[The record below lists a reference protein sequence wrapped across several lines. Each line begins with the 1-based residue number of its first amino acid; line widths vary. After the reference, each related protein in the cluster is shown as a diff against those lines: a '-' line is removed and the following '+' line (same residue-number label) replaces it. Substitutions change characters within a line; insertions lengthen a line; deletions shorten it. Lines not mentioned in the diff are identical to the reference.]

1 MLTGTIINSLAILAG
16 SLLGLVLQ
24 AVTHRSSKDVDA
36 GGIGGRLQTIVMEGM
51 ALCVMYIGVS
61 GSLKGQNT
69 LIAIISIAIGA
80 VVGELLDLDRRMH
93 TLGDWV
99 QAKTARLIHTQEG
112 APSVADGFVA
122 ASLLFC
128 VGAMAI
134 VGSLENGLTGNY
146 DTLKAKSVIDGI
158 AAIVFASSLGVG
170 VAFSAAAIFVY
181 QGAISLAAGLL
192 APLLSDTVIAEM
204 TCVGSLLIVAL
215 SLNMLN
221 VTKIKVMNL
230 VHIYVNLIHTNAR
243 LPRILRQAGVSSFQQ
258 LIQVCAHVDGV
269 PGQIVKALCQVR
281 AFGRGHKGHRKQLI
295 NEGLG
300 IRIGAAEGIGK
311 AGDAPQFCGD
321 AVVTLLDVVQHPGLK
336 IPVGFPGAALHTV
349 GAVPLKVAAI
359 APQIVELIAVG
370 PDLHQ
375 AGIRHLPQLFPS
387 AEVVRGQVRH
397 QHDDGDAGLHAVL
410 LQNGVHQIV
419 IAAVAVVKGDEDR
432 FFRQGLPRRQL
443 SGQHRGIAL
452 GQDDFQISTELAGR
466 DGHVVAVLPLRHHMV
481 VHQHRQRLP
490 YRRR

>member
-24 AVTHRSSKDVDA
+24 AATHRSSKDVDA

-51 ALCVMYIGVS
+51 ALCVLYIGIS

-134 VGSLENGLTGNY
+134 VGSLENGLIGNY

-230 VHIYVNLIHTNAR
+230 VPAIF
-243 LPRILRQAGVSSFQQ
+243 LPIL
-258 LIQVCAHVDGV
+258 
-269 PGQIVKALCQVR
+269 LCT
-281 AFGRGHKGHRKQLI
+281 F
-295 NEGLG
+295 
-300 IRIGAAEGIGK
+300 
-311 AGDAPQFCGD
+311 
-321 AVVTLLDVVQHPGLK
+321 
-336 IPVGFPGAALHTV
+336 
-349 GAVPLKVAAI
+349 
-359 APQIVELIAVG
+359 
-370 PDLHQ
+370 
-375 AGIRHLPQLFPS
+375 
-387 AEVVRGQVRH
+387 
-397 QHDDGDAGLHAVL
+397 
-410 LQNGVHQIV
+410 
-419 IAAVAVVKGDEDR
+419 
-432 FFRQGLPRRQL
+432 
-443 SGQHRGIAL
+443 
-452 GQDDFQISTELAGR
+452 
-466 DGHVVAVLPLRHHMV
+466 M
-481 VHQHRQRLP
+481 
-490 YRRR
+490 

>member
-24 AVTHRSSKDVDA
+24 AATHRSSKDVDV

-51 ALCVMYIGVS
+51 SLCVLYIGIS

-230 VHIYVNLIHTNAR
+230 VPAIF
-243 LPRILRQAGVSSFQQ
+243 LPIL
-258 LIQVCAHVDGV
+258 
-269 PGQIVKALCQVR
+269 LCT
-281 AFGRGHKGHRKQLI
+281 
-295 NEGLG
+295 
-300 IRIGAAEGIGK
+300 
-311 AGDAPQFCGD
+311 C
-321 AVVTLLDVVQHPGLK
+321 
-336 IPVGFPGAALHTV
+336 
-349 GAVPLKVAAI
+349 
-359 APQIVELIAVG
+359 
-370 PDLHQ
+370 
-375 AGIRHLPQLFPS
+375 
-387 AEVVRGQVRH
+387 
-397 QHDDGDAGLHAVL
+397 
-410 LQNGVHQIV
+410 
-419 IAAVAVVKGDEDR
+419 
-432 FFRQGLPRRQL
+432 
-443 SGQHRGIAL
+443 
-452 GQDDFQISTELAGR
+452 
-466 DGHVVAVLPLRHHMV
+466 M
-481 VHQHRQRLP
+481 
-490 YRRR
+490 

>member
-1 MLTGTIINSLAILAG
+1 MLTGTIINSLTILAG

-24 AVTHRSSKDVDA
+24 AATHRSSKDVDV

-51 ALCVMYIGVS
+51 SLCVLYIGIS

-170 VAFSAAAIFVY
+170 VAFSAAAIFLY

-204 TCVGSLLIVAL
+204 TCVGSLLIAAL
-215 SLNMLN
+215 GLNMLN
-221 VTKIKVMNL
+221 ITKIKVMNF
-230 VHIYVNLIHTNAR
+230 VPAIF
-243 LPRILRQAGVSSFQQ
+243 LPIL
-258 LIQVCAHVDGV
+258 
-269 PGQIVKALCQVR
+269 LCT
-281 AFGRGHKGHRKQLI
+281 F
-295 NEGLG
+295 
-300 IRIGAAEGIGK
+300 
-311 AGDAPQFCGD
+311 
-321 AVVTLLDVVQHPGLK
+321 
-336 IPVGFPGAALHTV
+336 
-349 GAVPLKVAAI
+349 
-359 APQIVELIAVG
+359 
-370 PDLHQ
+370 
-375 AGIRHLPQLFPS
+375 
-387 AEVVRGQVRH
+387 
-397 QHDDGDAGLHAVL
+397 
-410 LQNGVHQIV
+410 
-419 IAAVAVVKGDEDR
+419 
-432 FFRQGLPRRQL
+432 
-443 SGQHRGIAL
+443 
-452 GQDDFQISTELAGR
+452 
-466 DGHVVAVLPLRHHMV
+466 M
-481 VHQHRQRLP
+481 
-490 YRRR
+490 